1 MKILILG
8 HTGMLGHMVKA
19 YLGQNHVIET
29 TGDRWPTQEFKDAVS
44 KSDADYLINCIG
56 AIPQRTK
63 EFDVNFELPVWLDS
77 NFQGRV
83 IHPGTDCEMDV
94 DDYGISKARAADWI
108 KKSGQRT
115 KIIKTSI
122 IGPELKGSSSLLC
135 WFLSNEDGSTVRG
148 YTNHLWNGNTTYY
161 WAKISEDLIN
171 DWDNFST
178 ETVVSSSVSVSKYT
192 MLNIFNDVYD
202 RGIFVVPFSAPT
214 PADKRLTGHVEL
226 PDIKT
231 QLEHMVEFYSN
242 LSSE

>member
-29 TGDRWPTQEFKDAVS
+29 TGDRWPTREFKDAVS

-63 EFDVNFELPVWLDS
+63 EFDVNFELPMWLDS

-94 DDYGISKARAADWI
+94 DDYGISKARAANWI
-108 KKSGQRT
+108 KTSGQRT

-122 IGPELKGSSSLLC
+122 IGPELKGNSSLMY
-135 WFLSNEDGSTVRG
+135 WFLSNPDGSRVKG
-148 YTNHLWNGNTTYY
+148 YTNHMWNGNTTYY
-161 WAKISEDLIN
+161 WAKIAEDLISN
-171 DWDNFST
+171 WDNFAT
-178 ETVVSSSVSVSKYT
+178 ETIVSSSDSVSKYT
-192 MLNIFNDVYD
+192 MLNIFNDVYN
-202 RGIFVVPFSAPT
+202 RKIIIEPFDAPVSV
-214 PADKRLTGHVEL
+214 DKCLTSHIEL

-231 QLEHMVEFYSN
+231 QLEHMVEFCKSFPF
-242 LSSE
+242 E